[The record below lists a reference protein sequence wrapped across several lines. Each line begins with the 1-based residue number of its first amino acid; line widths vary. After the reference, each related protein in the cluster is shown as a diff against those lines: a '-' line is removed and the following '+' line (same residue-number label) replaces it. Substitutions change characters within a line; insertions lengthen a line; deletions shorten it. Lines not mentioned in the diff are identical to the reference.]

1 MILDIS
7 MLKIMLLIF
16 VIPISLLFEGI
27 RRKLIARMQNRIG
40 PPVWQPFY
48 DIIKLWEKGESDSK
62 ASENIFFRITPIL
75 YLITTFALFLFIP
88 FPIISFPFDFILFIY
103 ILILSGA
110 LYILSGFAS
119 NSPYGS
125 IGSMR
130 ETILMVCYEIIFAIV
145 IITFV
150 LYTDI
155 ESLISLNQTFL
166 FLKLPLASL
175 SLIIVALIEMRI
187 TPLDTVEAQT
197 EIMGSV
203 ETEFSGKG
211 LALLEISKDLKSV
224 FFIFLITILFFGF
237 KDVLIFSL
245 ISLIMLFVFTFLQ
258 ATTCR
263 YRLDQTFNLL
273 IFILLL
279 AVIELIRINYFVW

>member
-130 ETILMVCYEIIFAIV
+130 ETVLMVCYEIIFAVV
-145 IITFV
+145 IITFI
-150 LYTDI
+150 LYTNI

-279 AVIELIRINYFVW
+279 AIIELIRINYLVW

>member
-1 MILDIS
+1 

-27 RRKLIARMQNRIG
+27 RRKLMARMQNRIG

-48 DIIKLWEKGESDSK
+48 DIIKLWGKEESDSK

-130 ETILMVCYEIIFAIV
+130 ETILMICYEIIFAV
-145 IITFV
+145 GIITFV
-150 LYTDI
+150 LYTNI
-155 ESLISLNQTFL
+155 ESLIYLNQTLL
-166 FLKLPLASL
+166 FLKLPLVSL
-175 SLIIVALIEMRI
+175 SLIIVALTEMRI

-203 ETEFSGKG
+203 ETEFSGRG
-211 LALLEISKDLKSV
+211 LALLEISKDLKFV
-224 FFIFLITILFFGF
+224 FFIFLINILFFGF

-245 ISLIMLFVFTFLQ
+245 ISLIMLFIFTFLQ

-263 YRLDQTFNLL
+263 YRLDQIFNLL
-273 IFILLL
+273 VFILLL

>member
-1 MILDIS
+1 MFKIL
-7 MLKIMLLIF
+7 LLIF
-16 VIPISLLFEGI
+16 VIPISFLFEGI
-27 RRKLIARMQNRIG
+27 RRKLMARMQNRIG
-40 PPVWQPFY
+40 PPIWQPFY
-48 DIIKLWEKGESDSK
+48 DFMKLLEKGESDSK
-62 ASENIFFRITPIL
+62 ASENIFFRITPVL
-75 YLITTFALFLFIP
+75 YLITTFALFLFVP
-88 FPIISFPFDFILFIY
+88 FPVISFPFDFILFIY

-110 LYILSGFAS
+110 FYILSGFAS

-145 IITFV
+145 IVTFV
-150 LYTDI
+150 LYSNI
-155 ESLISLNQTFL
+155 ESLMSLNQTFL
-166 FLKLPLASL
+166 FWKLPLASL
-175 SLIIVALIEMRI
+175 SLLVVALVEMRI

-203 ETEFSGKG
+203 ETEYSGES
-211 LALLEISKDLKSV
+211 LALLEISKSLKFT
-224 FFIFLITILFFGF
+224 FFIFLITMFLFGF

-245 ISLIMLFVFTFLQ
+245 TSLVMLFAFTFCQ

-273 IFILLL
+273 IFVLLL
-279 AVIELIRINYFVW
+279 AVIELIRINYLVW

>member
-1 MILDIS
+1 MILDVS
-7 MLKIMLLIF
+7 MFNVILLIF
-16 VIPISLLFEGI
+16 VIPISLLFEGL
-27 RRKLIARMQNRIG
+27 RRKLMARLQNRIG
-40 PPVWQPFY
+40 PPIWQPFY
-48 DIIKLWEKGESDSK
+48 DIMKLLEKGESNSK
-62 ASENIFFRITPIL
+62 ASENIFFRITPLL
-75 YLITTFALFLFIP
+75 YLITTFALFLFVP
-88 FPIISFPFDFILFIY
+88 FPIISFPLDFILFVY

-130 ETILMVCYEIIFAIV
+130 EIILMVCYEIIFAIV
-145 IITFV
+145 IITFI
-150 LYTDI
+150 LYTNI
-155 ESLISLNQTFL
+155 ESLMGLNQTLL

-175 SLIIVALIEMRI
+175 CLFVVALVEMRI

-203 ETEFSGKG
+203 ETEYSGKD
-211 LALLEISKDLKSV
+211 LALLEISKDLKFT
-224 FFIFLITILFFGF
+224 FFIFLIATLFFGF
-237 KDVLIFSL
+237 ENVLIFSL
-245 ISLIMLFVFTFLQ
+245 ISLVLLFIFTFLQ

-273 IFILLL
+273 IFVLLL
-279 AVIELIRINYFVW
+279 AVIELLRINYFAW

>member
-1 MILDIS
+1 MILDVN
-7 MLKIMLLIF
+7 MLNVVLLIF
-16 VIPISLLFEGI
+16 VIPISLLFEGL
-27 RRKLIARMQNRIG
+27 RRKLMARMQNRIG

-48 DIIKLWEKGESDSK
+48 DVMKLLQKGGTDSR
-62 ASENIFFRITPIL
+62 ANENIFFRITPLL
-75 YLITTFALFLFIP
+75 YLLTTFALFLFVP

-103 ILILSGA
+103 ILILGGA

-130 ETILMVCYEIIFAIV
+130 ETTLMICYEIIFAIV

-150 LYTDI
+150 LYTNI
-155 ESLISLNQTFL
+155 ESLMSFNQNFL

-175 SLIIVALIEMRI
+175 CLFIVGLVEMRI
-187 TPLDTVEAQT
+187 TPFDTVEAPT
-197 EIMGSV
+197 EIIGSV
-203 ETEFSGKG
+203 ETEYSGRG
-211 LALLEISKDLKSV
+211 LALLEISKALKFT
-224 FFIFLITILFFGF
+224 FFIFLITMLFFGF
-237 KDVLIFSL
+237 KDILIFS
-245 ISLIMLFVFTFLQ
+245 IVSLIMLFIFTFLQ

-273 IFILLL
+273 IFVLLL
-279 AVIELIRINYFVW
+279 AVIELIRINYLVW